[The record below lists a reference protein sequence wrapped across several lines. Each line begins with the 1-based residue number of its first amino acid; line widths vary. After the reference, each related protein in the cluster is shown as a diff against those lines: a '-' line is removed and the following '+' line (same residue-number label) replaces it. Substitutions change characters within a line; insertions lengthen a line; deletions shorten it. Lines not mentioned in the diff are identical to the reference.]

1 MHPDTT
7 IDPAHGQ
14 QVLSCFNSHAGTTCF
29 EPMLIF
35 EGGTGKPV
43 FAVMRPG
50 KRPSGKE
57 VAHILR
63 RVIARIRSHWRH
75 VKILMRADSHF
86 CGPQVL
92 DLLEK
97 LGCDYIL
104 GLSTN
109 ARLAATA
116 APWKAEVAA
125 RRQRQLW
132 QAPAVR
138 RFHRLQYGA
147 DSWSKKR
154 LVIARVEA
162 TAMGTDVRFVVTNL
176 TGRAKHL
183 YEKVYCARGS
193 AENLIKD
200 FKRHTRADK
209 TACHRWQAN
218 QMRLFLHIGAYWL
231 LHMLRRAA
239 PEKSVWRGATFA
251 TIRTKLVKVAVR
263 VEELKG
269 RIKLSFPAALPEAD
283 VMSAILASV
292 AVAVPARGS

>member
-1 MHPDTT
+1 M
-7 IDPAHGQ
+7 
-14 QVLSCFNSHAGTTCF
+14 FNTHAGTTCF
-29 EPMLIF
+29 KPMLIF
-35 EGGTGKPV
+35 EASSGKPV
-43 FAVMRPG
+43 FAMMRPG

-57 VAHILR
+57 IAHVLR
-63 RVIARIRSHWRH
+63 RVIARIRSHWPK
-75 VKILMRADSHF
+75 VKILVRGDSHY

-92 DLLEK
+92 DLLES

-104 GLSTN
+104 GLAVN
-109 ARLAATA
+109 ARLAAKA

-138 RFHRLQYGA
+138 RFHRLRYGA
-147 DSWSKKR
+147 DSWSRQR

-176 TGRAKHL
+176 IGRAKHL
-183 YEKVYCARGS
+183 YEKVYCARGN

-218 QMRLFLHIGAYWL
+218 QMRLFLHMGAYWL
-231 LHMLRRAA
+231 LHTLRRAT
-239 PEKSVWRGATFA
+239 PEKSAWYGATFD
-251 TIRTKLVKVAVR
+251 TIRARFVKIACR
-263 VEELKG
+263 VEELKS
-269 RIKLSFPAALPEAD
+269 RIKVSFPAALPEAD
-283 VMSAILASV
+283 VMAAILS
-292 AVAVPARGS
+292 AVAAGLPARGS